1 MEPTKTAITL
11 DSPLLTTT
19 DEKVLAVV
27 TVEDFYFWRWCEVEE
42 GANDRTN

>member
-1 MEPTKTAITL
+1 MEPTEAAITL

-27 TVEDFYFWRWCEVEE
+27 IVEGVYFWQWCEVEE
-42 GANDRTN
+42 GANG